1 MKKVMKT
8 LLAVIMIAC
17 FAVMS
22 TACINSNWRR
32 VDDKLEKEG
41 YEVEKTT
48 NENYI
53 KGYLEEFEIHI
64 EADEVECA
72 MAAYKGDK
80 FIYILFC
87 ESFSAAR
94 DAKKDAKDFLE
105 LLIEANSSEYEDYK
119 VGRDGKVVY
128 LGHKDAIKAA
138 K

>member
-1 MKKVMKT
+1 MKKLMKT
-8 LLAVIMIAC
+8 LLAIMMIAC

-32 VDDKLEKEG
+32 VKDKLEKEG
-41 YEVEKTT
+41 YEVENTT
-48 NENYI
+48 SEYI
-53 KGYLEEFEIHI
+53 IKFYLEELGIYI
-64 EADEVECA
+64 DADEVECA
-72 MAAYKGDK
+72 MTAEKGDK

-105 LLIEANSSEYEDYK
+105 LLIEEDSSEFEDYK

-128 LGHKDAIKAA
+128 FGHKDAIKAA